1 MWSSRRRSC
10 WTRGKCL
17 QRWNYDSSAADP
29 GFCFDKTAGIAATQ
43 QGAILNDKH
52 HDHSGSPENC
62 SCCHGASTP
71 SATFETRLA
80 DGLET
85 ALLQGLFPEPVLR
98 RKLLKSVGAA
108 ALLGALGAL
117 LPIDTLKAIAQE
129 KKPLE
134 KTRLNVGFL
143 PITCAAPLIYGEQLG
158 SYAKEGLEV
167 ALQKVA
173 GIALIRDKMINGEL
187 DVSQQV
193 MPVALT
199 MSIGLGGN
207 RQSIKVLTILNQNGN
222 SLVLANKHKDNRD
235 PKNWKG
241 FTFAIPFDQ
250 SHQALQLRNYLA
262 AHGLDP
268 DKDVTYRVVPPTE
281 YVSSLRVGSIDGFF
295 GGEPGGQRAVYEG
308 AGFIHL
314 ISKDVWDGHPCCS
327 VTAAES
333 WIEQNPNSF
342 MAFYRAIV
350 SASLYVSDK
359 SNRGGM
365 AKVLAQPQYLNAPE
379 VVLEQVI
386 TGRYADGL
394 GNLKDDPRRVDYQPF
409 PHYSAAVWLMTQ
421 LRRWNMLKEDV
432 DYRKLAEQVMLAT
445 DASKIL
451 REQGATPPASGFA
464 KEVILGQEFDSSKP
478 EEYLR
483 SIRKS

>member
-1 MWSSRRRSC
+1 M
-10 WTRGKCL
+10 
-17 QRWNYDSSAADP
+17 
-29 GFCFDKTAGIAATQ
+29 
-43 QGAILNDKH
+43 NDKS
-52 HDHSGSPENC
+52 HDYSHSAGQCP
-62 SCCHGASTP
+62 CCRQRPPPSETP
-71 SATFETRLA
+71 DARLSEA
-80 DGLET
+80 IDA
-85 ALLQGLFPEPVLR
+85 ALVHALFPEPVLR
-98 RKLLKSVGAA
+98 RSLLKSVGSAGLLA
-108 ALLGALGAL
+108 ALSAL
-117 LPIDTLKAIAQE
+117 LPIATLKAIAQE

-134 KTRLNVGFL
+134 KPKLNVGFL
-143 PITCAAPLIYGEQLG
+143 PITCATPLIYGELLG
-158 SYAKEGLEV
+158 SYAKEGLDV
-167 ALQKVA
+167 SLQKVA

-199 MSIGLGGN
+199 MTAGLGGN

-241 FTFAIPFDQ
+241 FVFAVPFDQ

-281 YVSSLRVGSIDGFF
+281 YVSNLRVGSIDGFF
-295 GGEPGGQRAVYEG
+295 GGEPGGQRAVFEG

-314 ISKDVWDGHPCCS
+314 ISKDIWNGHPCCS

-333 WIEQNPNSF
+333 WIEQNPNTF

-350 SASLYVSDK
+350 SASLHVSDK
-359 SNRGGM
+359 NNRSGM
-365 AKVLAQPQYLNAPE
+365 AKVLSQPQYLNAPE
-379 VVLEQVI
+379 VVLDQVI

-394 GNLKDDPRRVDYQPF
+394 GNIKEDPGRVDYQPF
-409 PHYSAAVWLMTQ
+409 PHYAAAVWLMTQ

-432 DYRKLAEQVMLAT
+432 DYKKLAEQVMMAT
-445 DASKIL
+445 DASRIM
-451 REQGATPPASGFA
+451 REMGASPPNVGFG
-464 KEVILGQEFDSSKP
+464 KEVILGNEFDSSKP
-478 EEYLR
+478 DEYLK
-483 SIRKS
+483 SIGKI

>member
-1 MWSSRRRSC
+1 MSS
-10 WTRGKCL
+10 
-17 QRWNYDSSAADP
+17 
-29 GFCFDKTAGIAATQ
+29 
-43 QGAILNDKH
+43 NDGV
-52 HDHSGSPENC
+52 HSPYSGC
-62 SCCHGASTP
+62 SCCTGLTP
-71 SATFETRLA
+71 ESHDAALSSGI
-80 DGLET
+80 DS
-85 ALLQGLFPEPVLR
+85 ALLVGLFPEPTLR
-98 RKLLKSVGAA
+98 RSLLKSVGAA

-129 KKPLE
+129 RRPLE
-134 KTRLNVGFL
+134 KTKLNVGFL
-143 PITCAAPLIYGEQLG
+143 PITCAAPLIYGELLG
-158 SYAKEGLEV
+158 SYAKEGLDV
-167 ALQKVA
+167 SLQKIA

-199 MSIGLGGN
+199 MTAGLGGN

-295 GGEPGGQRAVYEG
+295 GGEPGGQRAVFEG

-314 ISKDVWDGHPCCS
+314 ISKDIWDGHPCCS
-327 VTAAES
+327 VTAPAS
-333 WIEQNPNSF
+333 WIEQNPNTF
-342 MAFYRAIV
+342 IAFYRAIIA
-350 SASLYVSDK
+350 ASLHVSDPK
-359 SNRGGM
+359 NRSGM

-386 TGRYADGL
+386 SGRYADGL
-394 GNLKDDPRRVDYQPF
+394 GNIKEDPRRVDYQPF
-409 PHYSAAVWLMTQ
+409 PRYSAAVWLMTQ

-432 DYRKLAEQVMLAT
+432 DYKKLAEQVMLAT
-445 DASKIL
+445 DASRIM
-451 REQGATPPASGFA
+451 RESGATPPTIGFD
-464 KEVILGQEFDSSKP
+464 KEVIFGQEFDSGKP

-483 SIRKS
+483 SIGKA